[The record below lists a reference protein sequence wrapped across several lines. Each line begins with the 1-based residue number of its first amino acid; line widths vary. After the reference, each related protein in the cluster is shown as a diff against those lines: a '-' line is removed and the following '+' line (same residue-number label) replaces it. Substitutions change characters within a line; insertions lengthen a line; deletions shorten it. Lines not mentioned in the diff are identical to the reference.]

1 MGRTLLGAVLKNK
14 APVPY
19 VPSGTGRR
27 NWLPSASTT
36 GGMVAQMQA
45 QGQVGTLFAIVDR
58 IITAYSQVEWKLY
71 RVPKDGRR
79 RYSHDFGT
87 GSVQDNRIEI
97 TKHPA
102 LTLWNRPNPFFFG
115 SAFRESA
122 QQHEELTG
130 EQYWIIVRNAV
141 GLPEEL
147 WFVRPD
153 RMEPVADSENFLVGY
168 IYRGPAGEMVP
179 LDKDDVIFLR
189 RPHPLDPYRGI
200 GAVQSIL
207 GDLDAT
213 YLSTQYNRNFF
224 MNSAT
229 PGGII
234 EAENNISDEDFN
246 QFQARWAETHKGVA
260 NAHRVAILEAGM
272 KWVDRKYTMDDMQ
285 FVELR
290 EASRETIREA
300 FGFPKAMTGATDD
313 VNKANA
319 YAGEVMFARWMTKPR
334 LMRAKEALNA
344 LLLPMYGRSAAGL
357 EFDFVNPVPEDD
369 EIAATVLMNKAQ
381 AAKFLADTGLWEAQ
395 SITEVCGLPQMQE
408 LPEPRTPAKAPAL
421 PPAKKPD
428 EQQIPPERPEKEP
441 PEEATNDVHR
451 TGGAAAF
458 AWSAAWDDGP
468 GER

>member
-1 MGRTLLGAVLKNK
+1 MARTLVGALLRNK

-19 VPSGTGRR
+19 VPRGTGRR
-27 NWLPSASTT
+27 GWLPSAGTT
-36 GGMVAQMQA
+36 GGMTAQMTA

-71 RVPKDGRR
+71 RVPRDGRR
-79 RYSHDFGT
+79 RYDGGT
-87 GSVQDNRIEI
+87 AGVQDTRIEV
-97 TKHPA
+97 TRHPA
-102 LTLWNRPNPFFFG
+102 LELWNRPNPFFFG
-115 SAFRESA
+115 SAFREST

-130 EQYWIIVRNAV
+130 EQYWIIVRNTF
-141 GLPEEL
+141 GLPQEL

-153 RMEPVADSENFLVGY
+153 RMEPVPDADNFLVGY
-168 IYRGPAGEMVP
+168 IYRGPAGEEVP
-179 LDKDDVIFLR
+179 LDKNDVIFLR
-189 RPHPLDPYRGI
+189 RPHPLDPYRGL

-213 YLSTQYNRNFF
+213 YLSTEYNRNFF

-234 EAENNISDEDFN
+234 QAEQNISDADFN

-272 KWVDRKYTMDDMQ
+272 TWVDRKYTMDDMQ

-334 LMRAKEALNA
+334 LMRTKEALNC
-344 LLLPMYGRSAAGL
+344 LFLPMFGAAANGL

-369 EIAATVLMNKAQ
+369 EIAATVLQAKAQ
-381 AAKFLADTGLWEAQ
+381 SAKFLADTGLWEAADIL
-395 SITEVCGLPQMQE
+395 SAVGLPDMRE
-408 LPEPRTPAKAPAL
+408 LPEPRTPAASPPPV
-421 PPAKKPD
+421 PPAKSL
-428 EQQIPPERPEKEP
+428 PPGTEKKP
-441 PEEATNDVHR
+441 PEED
-451 TGGAAAF
+451 
-458 AWSAAWDDGP
+458 DDGP
-468 GER
+468 LSDFWTDSPYYVP

>member
-1 MGRTLLGAVLKNK
+1 MARTLLGPLLNK

-19 VPSGTGRR
+19 VPRGIGRR
-27 NWLPSASTT
+27 SWLPSAGNP
-36 GGMVAQMQA
+36 GGMEAQMDA
-45 QGQVGTLFAIVDR
+45 VGRVGTLFAIVDR
-58 IITAYSQVEWKLY
+58 IITAYSQVEWRLY

-79 RYSHDFGT
+79 RYESGT
-87 GSVQDNRIEI
+87 TGTQDPRVEV
-97 TKHPA
+97 TRHPA
-102 LTLWNRPNPFFFG
+102 LDLWRRPNQFFFG

-130 EQYWIIVRNAV
+130 EQYWVIERNKL
-141 GLPEEL
+141 GFPQQL

-153 RMEPVADSENFLVGY
+153 RMMPVPDAENFLVGY
-168 IYRGPAGEMVP
+168 IYRGPAGEEVP
-179 LDKDDVIFLR
+179 LSVDDVIFLR
-189 RPHPLDPYRGI
+189 RPHPKDPYRGM

-213 YLSTQYNRNFF
+213 YLSTEYNRNFF

-234 EAENNISDEDFN
+234 QTENNISDEDFN

-272 KWVDRKYTMDDMQ
+272 TWVDRKYTMDDMQ

-334 LMRAKEALNA
+334 LLRTKEALNCI
-344 LLLPMYGRSAAGL
+344 LLPMFGRLGEGL

-369 EIAATVLMNKAQ
+369 EISATVLLNKAQ
-381 AAKFLADTGLWEAQ
+381 SAKFLADTGLWEAADIL
-395 SITEVCGLPQMQE
+395 SAVGLPEMKE
-408 LPEPRTPAKAPAL
+408 LPEPRTPAPLANPAL
-421 PPAKKPD
+421 PPGQKPD
-428 EQQIPPERPEKEP
+428 AKPGQPPAPEKEQP
-441 PEEATNDVHR
+441 DEKEASDLLS
-451 TGGAAAF
+451 
-458 AWSAAWDDGP
+458 WLI
-468 GER
+468 

>member
-19 VPSGTGRR
+19 VPNSRGRS
-27 NWLPSASTT
+27 WLPSTTPT

-71 RVPKDGRR
+71 RTPRDGRR
-79 RYSHDFGT
+79 RYSGGT
-87 GSVQDNRIEI
+87 AGVQDNRIEV

-102 LTLWNRPNPFFFG
+102 LDLWHKPNPFFFG
-115 SAFRESA
+115 SAFREST

-130 EQYWIIVRNAV
+130 EQYWIIVRQFNI
-141 GLPEEL
+141 PSEL

-153 RMEPVADSENFLVGY
+153 RMEPVPDSNNFLVGY
-168 IYRGPAGEMVP
+168 IYHGPGGEDVP
-179 LDKDDVIFLR
+179 LRKEDVIFLR
-189 RPHPLDPYRGI
+189 RPHPLDPYRGL

-213 YLSTQYNRNFF
+213 YLATEYNRNFF
-224 MNSAT
+224 RNSAT
-229 PGGII
+229 PGGVI
-234 EAENNISDEDFN
+234 EAENNISDEDFQ

-272 KWVDRKYTMDDMQ
+272 KWIDRKYTMDDMQ

-334 LMRAKEALNA
+334 LMRTKEALNC
-344 LLLPMYGRSAAGL
+344 LLLPMFGRAGEGL

-369 EIAATVLMNKAQ
+369 EIAAQVLLNKAQ
-381 AAKFLADTGLWEAQ
+381 SAKFLADTGLWEAADIL
-395 SITEVCGLPQMQE
+395 SAVGLPDMAE
-408 LPEPRTPAKAPAL
+408 LPEPRTPAPSQRPAL
-421 PPAKKPD
+421 PPAQE
-428 EQQIPPERPEKEP
+428 EQNKP
-441 PEEATNDVHR
+441 PEEATNAIH
-451 TGGAAAF
+451 
-458 AWSAAWDDGP
+458 
-468 GER
+468 

>member
-1 MGRTLLGAVLKNK
+1 MARTLLGPLLNK
-14 APVPY
+14 SPVPY
-19 VPSGTGRR
+19 VPRATGRR
-27 NWLPSASTT
+27 SWLPSAASV
-36 GGMVAQMQA
+36 GGMEAQMDA
-45 QGQVGTLFAIVDR
+45 QGRVGTLFAIVDR
-58 IITAYSQVEWKLY
+58 IITAYSQVEWRLY

-79 RYSHDFGT
+79 RYESGT
-87 GSVQDNRIEI
+87 SGTQDPRVEV

-102 LTLWNRPNPFFFG
+102 LNLWRRPNPFFFG

-130 EQYWIIVRNAV
+130 EQYWVIARNAV
-141 GLPEEL
+141 GLPEEM

-153 RMEPVADSENFLVGY
+153 RMMPVPDSENFLVGY
-168 IYRGPAGEMVP
+168 IYRGPAGEEVP
-179 LDKDDVIFLR
+179 LAKEDVIFLR
-189 RPHPLDPYRGI
+189 RPHPKDPYRGL

-213 YLSTQYNRNFF
+213 YLSTEYNRNFF
-224 MNSAT
+224 LNSAT
-229 PGGII
+229 PGGVI
-234 EAENNISDEDFN
+234 ESESNISDEDFN

-272 KWVDRKYTMDDMQ
+272 RWVDRKYTMDDMQ

-334 LMRAKEALNA
+334 LLRAKEALNTIF
-344 LLLPMYGRSAAGL
+344 LPMYGPSAAGL

-369 EIAATVLMNKAQ
+369 EISAQVLLNKAQ
-381 AAKFLADTGLWEAQ
+381 SAKFLADTGLWEA
-395 SITEVCGLPQMQE
+395 SDILMAVGLPDMKE
-408 LPEPRTPAKAPAL
+408 LPEPRVPAALTSTPSQQSADEPSPRKEEDD
-421 PPAKKPD
+421 PPPKKPAPPV
-428 EQQIPPERPEKEP
+428 PPEK
-441 PEEATNDVHR
+441 
-451 TGGAAAF
+451 AAHDF
-458 AWSAAWDDGP
+458 LSWLI
-468 GER
+468 

>member
-1 MGRTLLGAVLKNK
+1 MARTLLGPLLNK

-19 VPSGTGRR
+19 VPRGTGRR
-27 NWLPSASTT
+27 SWLPSTATS
-36 GGMVAQMQA
+36 GGMEAQMDA
-45 QGQVGTLFAIVDR
+45 MGRVGTLFAIVDR
-58 IITAYSQVEWKLY
+58 IITAYSQVEWRLY

-79 RYSHDFGT
+79 RYESGT
-87 GSVQDNRIEI
+87 TGVQDPRVEV

-102 LTLWNRPNPFFFG
+102 LDLWRRPNQFFFG
-115 SAFRESA
+115 AAFRESA

-130 EQYWIIVRNAV
+130 EQYWIVVRNQL
-141 GLPEEL
+141 GFPQEL

-153 RMEPVADSENFLVGY
+153 RMLPVPDSVNYLAGY
-168 IYRGPAGEMVP
+168 IYRSPDGEEIP
-179 LDKDDVIFLR
+179 LAKEDVVFLR
-189 RPHPLDPYRGI
+189 RPHPKDPYRGM

-213 YLSTQYNRNFF
+213 YLSTEYNRNFF

-229 PGGII
+229 PGGVIQ
-234 EAENNISDEDFN
+234 ADSNISDEDFN

-272 KWVDRKYTMDDMQ
+272 TWVDRKYTMDDMQ

-334 LMRAKEALNA
+334 LMRVKEALNCV
-344 LLLPMYGRSAAGL
+344 LLPMFGRLGEGY

-369 EIAATVLMNKAQ
+369 EISAIVLEKKAQ
-381 AAKFLADTGLWEAQ
+381 AVKFLADTGLFEAADIL
-395 SITEVCGLPQMQE
+395 SACGMPEMKE
-408 LPEPRTPAKAPAL
+408 LPEPRIPAKSENPA
-421 PPAKKPD
+421 
-428 EQQIPPERPEKEP
+428 IPPSKKQEEPPPEKEP
-441 PEEATNDVHR
+441 EKKEPLD
-451 TGGAAAF
+451 F
-458 AWSAAWDDGP
+458 MSWLI
-468 GER
+468 

>member
-1 MGRTLLGAVLKNK
+1 MARTLLGPLLNK

-19 VPSGTGRR
+19 VPRGVGRR
-27 NWLPSASTT
+27 GWLPSAANP
-36 GGMVAQMQA
+36 GGMEAQMDA
-45 QGQVGTLFAIVDR
+45 VGRVGTLFAIVDR
-58 IITAYSQVEWKLY
+58 IITAYSQVEWRLY
-71 RVPKDGRR
+71 RVPRDGRR
-79 RYSHDFGT
+79 RYESGT
-87 GSVQDNRIEI
+87 TGTQDPRVEV

-102 LTLWNRPNPFFFG
+102 LDLWRRPNQFFFG

-130 EQYWIIVRNAV
+130 EQYWLIVRNKL
-141 GLPEEL
+141 GLPQEL

-153 RMEPVADSENFLVGY
+153 RMMPVPDAENFLAGY
-168 IYRGPAGEMVP
+168 IYRGPAGEEVP
-179 LDKDDVIFLR
+179 LSLDDVIFLR
-189 RPHPLDPYRGI
+189 RPHPKDPYRGL
-200 GAVQSIL
+200 GAVQAIL

-213 YLSTQYNRNFF
+213 YLSTEYNRNFF
-224 MNSAT
+224 LNSAT

-234 EAENNISDEDFN
+234 ESENNVSDEDFN
-246 QFQARWAETHKGVA
+246 QFQARWAESHKGVA

-334 LMRAKEALNA
+334 LLRTKEALNTV
-344 LLLPMYGRSAAGL
+344 LLPMFGRLADGL

-369 EIAATVLMNKAQ
+369 EISAQVLLNKAQ
-381 AAKFLADTGLWEAQ
+381 ALKFMADTGLFEAKDMV
-395 SITEVCGLPQMQE
+395 EACGLPEMAE
-408 LPEPRTPAKAPAL
+408 LPAPRLEPPDDASQQDADEPAPRKEDDEPAPKK
-421 PPAKKPD
+421 KKPAP
-428 EQQIPPERPEKEP
+428 EQDNWLEWL
-441 PEEATNDVHR
+441 N
-451 TGGAAAF
+451 F
-458 AWSAAWDDGP
+458 
-468 GER
+468 